1 MAAEERFQWFL
12 NTCLHQSEELGD
24 EEEIFS
30 ITHGGGAGSAIAI
43 PALKGQ
49 VQPNHPL
56 PGSYKLVARVEDF
69 TTIIAM
75 YHNDTT
81 GHPGI
86 RKTYSRVSVLC
97 MRMQ

>member
-1 MAAEERFQWFL
+1 MKNWVTKRKFFLLHMAE
-12 NTCLHQSEELGD
+12 
-24 EEEIFS
+24 
-30 ITHGGGAGSAIAI
+30 GAGSAIAI

-86 RKTYSRVSVLC
+86 LKTYSRVSVLC